1 MERRVVLTHHCYRPD
16 HQDRHQEDGAVAVGQ
31 LRDPDLVY
39 YHLLDLAG
47 HHPEAELEASLL
59 VSDLVDYL
67 MGAELG

>member
-16 HQDRHQEDGAVAVGQ
+16 HQDRHQEGAVAAGQ

-47 HHPEAELEASLL
+47 HHPEAGLEANLL
-59 VSDLVDYL
+59 VPDLVDCL
-67 MGAELG
+67 MGVELG